1 LFTVCR
7 VFLQK
12 RLYSGLQQL
21 APQLQDPSSGLPQSA
36 TTPKSNPAKYSWH
49 SVLAQSCFSVCFVE
63 CCVLFAVLMC
73 QGFGVLNPQ
82 QVPSCMGS
90 WKASL
95 LFLLGTITVLVPASF
110 SMVLTYRTA
119 DLTPIRPTETP
130 GLFNFRAIT
139 FLLPVAAFVFV
150 LSFIPLPPDLTSH
163 NPLTATTARLVVL
176 GTTILGLLSGLG
188 SVNGAWSAFARKTSI
203 ASPSSIAS
211 AEVALERVKSDLR
224 ERTQDLYEYSPSK
237 PQTNETWTSRL
248 TFKRDTHRD
257 SLQQEI
263 IGLQALESQMASRIS
278 TLKRHR
284 ETAEFSESFRG
295 KWLGRTWAVYCVCRV
310 CSSAINLLSPPSSTV
325 GSSSY
330 GDVIAHVLAYLLS
343 LLPFDGARRAPGID
357 VPSLSRQISLA
368 LVGVIILSSIRVVL
382 MGVMRV
388 FRITSRSMSA
398 SLMLLVLAQLMGIYL
413 LSTVVQLRTM
423 FPPSA
428 AADTPTSASPDA
440 VEINLLSTLPEYTL
454 FGGLFDWSF
463 LAGAGGC
470 ALVRWAGGFFGE
482 NEMDL

>member
-1 LFTVCR
+1 ML
-7 VFLQK
+7 FLQK
-12 RLYSGLQQL
+12 RLYSGLQL
-21 APQLQDPSSGLPQSA
+21 LTPQLEEACGGLPQSA
-36 TTPKSNPAKYSWH
+36 TTPKSSYSWH
-49 SVLAQSCFSVCFVE
+49 SILAQSCFSVCYVE
-63 CCVLFAVLMC
+63 CCVLFAMLMC
-73 QGFGVLNPQ
+73 QGFGILSPQ
-82 QVPSCMGS
+82 ARLYS
-90 WKASL
+90 WKSAL
-95 LFLLGTITVLVPASF
+95 LLLLGTIIVLVPASF
-110 SMVLTYRTA
+110 CMVLTYRA
-119 DLTPIRPTETP
+119 ETP
-130 GLFNFRAIT
+130 SLFNVRAVT

-163 NPLTATTARLVVL
+163 NPLMTTTARLVVL

-203 ASPSSIAS
+203 ASLSSVAS

-224 ERTQDLYEYSPSK
+224 ERTRDLDEYCPPKS
-237 PQTNETWTSRL
+237 QANETWTSRL

-263 IGLQALESQMASRIS
+263 VGLRALESQMASRIA
-278 TLKRHR
+278 TLKRNR

-295 KWLGRTWAVYCVCRV
+295 KWLSRTWAVYCVCRV
-310 CSSAINLLSPPSSTV
+310 CSSAINLLSPPSSTA

-330 GDVIAHVLAYLLS
+330 GDVIAHVFAYLLS
-343 LLPFDGARRAPGID
+343 LLPLDGARRVSGID

-368 LVGVIILSSIRVVL
+368 LVGVIVLSSIRVVL

-398 SLMLLVLAQLMGIYL
+398 SLMLLFLAQLMGIYL

-423 FPPSA
+423 FPPSI
-428 AADTPTSASPDA
+428 TPDA
-440 VEINLLSTLPEYTL
+440 SSSVLPDAAETNLLSTLPEYTL
-454 FGGLFDWSF
+454 FGGLFDWTF
-463 LAGAGGC
+463 LTGAAGC

-482 NEMDL
+482 NEMDLY

>member
-1 LFTVCR
+1 
-7 VFLQK
+7 
-12 RLYSGLQQL
+12 
-21 APQLQDPSSGLPQSA
+21 
-36 TTPKSNPAKYSWH
+36 
-49 SVLAQSCFSVCFVE
+49 
-63 CCVLFAVLMC
+63 
-73 QGFGVLNPQ
+73 
-82 QVPSCMGS
+82 
-90 WKASL
+90 
-95 LFLLGTITVLVPASF
+95 LGTIIVLVPASF
-110 SMVLTYRTA
+110 CMVLTYRA
-119 DLTPIRPTETP
+119 GI
-130 GLFNFRAIT
+130 LFNVRAIT

-163 NPLTATTARLVVL
+163 NPLTTTTARLVVL
-176 GTTILGLLSGLG
+176 GTTILGILSGLG

-203 ASPSSIAS
+203 ASLSSVAS

-224 ERTQDLYEYSPSK
+224 ERTRDLDEYCPSK
-237 PQTNETWTSRL
+237 SQANETWTSRL

-263 IGLQALESQMASRIS
+263 IGLQALESQMASRIA

-295 KWLGRTWAVYCVCRV
+295 KWLSRTWAVYCVCRV
-310 CSSAINLLSPPSSTV
+310 CSSAINLLSPPSSTT

-343 LLPFDGARRAPGID
+343 LLPLDGARQTPGID
-357 VPSLSRQISLA
+357 VLSLSRQISLA

-398 SLMLLVLAQLMGIYL
+398 SLMLLFLAQLMGIYL

-423 FPPSA
+423 FPPSITP
-428 AADTPTSASPDA
+428 DTSSSALPDA
-440 VEINLLSTLPEYTL
+440 AEINLLSTLPEYTL
-454 FGGLFDWSF
+454 FGGLFDWTF
-463 LAGAGGC
+463 LTGAVGC
-470 ALVRWAGGFFGE
+470 ALVRWARGFFE
-482 NEMDL
+482 NEMDLY